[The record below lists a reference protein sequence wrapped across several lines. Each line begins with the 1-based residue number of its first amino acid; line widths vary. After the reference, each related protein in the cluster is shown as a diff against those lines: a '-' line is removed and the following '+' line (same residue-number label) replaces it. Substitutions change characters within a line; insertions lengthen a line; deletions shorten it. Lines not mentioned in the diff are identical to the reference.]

1 MKIRWLDDVAP
12 HDFEAA
18 LNYLSL
24 KLDPDRAGAVVTEL
38 RAAEVGWYRANDVI
52 RACQLAP
59 LPPAD
64 PGVCRVLSKIKKGT
78 PLSPVLVVSYH
89 FGGDIADGYHRV
101 SSAYHQ
107 DPFQLVPMRLAHA

>member
-1 MKIRWLDDVAP
+1 VKTRWLDDVEVR
-12 HDFEAA
+12 DYEAA
-18 LNYLSL
+18 LNYLTL
-24 KLDPDRAGAVVTEL
+24 KLDPERAVAVVAELRKTEL
-38 RAAEVGWYRANDVI
+38 EWYRANDVI

-64 PGVCRVLSKIKKGT
+64 PGVSRVLAKIKKGT

-101 SSAYHQ
+101 SGAYYL